1 MLSNLIHTDYPIDI
15 EQTLKDAEVA
25 SEIKEV
31 YTDDRYENKPVHG
44 WDIARF
50 TTPNIE
56 KIVNDFGFEKVKTSF
71 YWQGP
76 NVLLPP
82 HVDYGSTVTLNFV
95 LTEDPAPITIDG
107 VEYYYK
113 QGLINSGIKHWVQNG
128 PDPRLILKITV
139 YEKTFEEVAENLK
152 WRKKEQSV

>member
-15 EQTLKDAEVA
+15 EQTLKDAEAA

-56 KIVNDFGFEKVKTSF
+56 KIVSDFGFEKVKTSF

-95 LTEDPAPITIDG
+95 LTDDPAPITIDG

-139 YEKTFEEVAENLK
+139 YDKTFEEVAKNLK
-152 WRKKEQSV
+152 WVKKEQSV